1 MGEIDWT
8 VSGDYLETC
17 SCDYVCPCVASNLLD
32 RPTHGW
38 CKAALL
44 FHVKNGHYGN
54 ISLDSVAAVVVGYI
68 PGPLVEGNWTVG
80 LIISEEASAEQR
92 DALTAILTGS
102 AGGPM
107 ERFAP
112 LVGTFAGV
120 ETGAIQFEKTGMN
133 FSFSIPGV
141 LDQAAE
147 GVGGGANPDE
157 PLYVDNNLHWANT
170 RLALAKASRSHM
182 HAFGIDWDDTSG
194 RNNAVFA
201 PFHWRGVASAGD
213 S

>member
-1 MGEIDWT
+1 
-8 VSGDYLETC
+8 
-17 SCDYVCPCVASNLLD
+17 
-32 RPTHGW
+32 
-38 CKAALL
+38 L
-44 FHVKNGHYGN
+44 FNVQKGHYGEV
-54 ISLDSVAAVVVGYI
+54 SLDDLAVVVVGYI
-68 PGPLVEGNWTVG
+68 PGALVEGNWTVG
-80 LIISEEASAEQR
+80 LIISKKASAEQQ
-92 DALTAILTGS
+92 DALTAILTGK

-120 ETGAIQFEKTGMN
+120 ETAAIQFEKTGMK

-170 RLALAKASRSHM
+170 RLALAKASVSHM

-194 RNNAVFA
+194 RNNGVFA
-201 PFHWRGVASAGD
+201 PFRWRGIASAGD
-213 S
+213 

>member
-1 MGEIDWT
+1 
-8 VSGDYLETC
+8 
-17 SCDYVCPCVASNLLD
+17 
-32 RPTHGW
+32 
-38 CKAALL
+38 
-44 FHVKNGHYGN
+44 
-54 ISLDSVAAVVVGYI
+54 
-68 PGPLVEGNWTVG
+68 
-80 LIISEEASAEQR
+80 LIIDERANSEQQ
-92 DALTAILTGS
+92 DALTSILTGKV
-102 AGGPM
+102 GGPM

-120 ETGAIQFEKTGMN
+120 ETGDIQFEKTGMN

-170 RLALAKASRSHM
+170 RLALAKATRSHM

-194 RNNAVFA
+194 RNNGVFA
-201 PFHWRGVASAGD
+201 PFQWRGTGSAGE
-213 S
+213 

>member
-1 MGEIDWT
+1 MGEIDWAL
-8 VSGDYLETC
+8 SGDYLETC
-17 SCDYVCPCVASNLLD
+17 SCDYVCPCVASNLRD
-32 RPTHGW
+32 EPTHGW

-44 FHVKNGHYGN
+44 FHVKKGHYGGV
-54 ISLDSVAAVVVGYI
+54 SLDDLAAVVVGYI
-68 PGPLVEGNWTVG
+68 PGALVDGNWTVG
-80 LIISEEASAEQR
+80 LIIDKKASAEQR

-120 ETGAIQFEKTGMN
+120 ETGEIKFEQTGMK

-182 HAFGIDWDDTSG
+182 HVFGIDWDDTSG
-194 RNNAVFA
+194 RNNGVYA
-201 PFHWRGVASAGD
+201 PFQWRSTASAGA
-213 S
+213 

>member
-1 MGEIDWT
+1 MGQLDWAI
-8 VSGDYLETC
+8 SGDYLETC
-17 SCDYVCPCVASNLLD
+17 SCNYVCPCVASNLMD
-32 RPTHGW
+32 KPTHGW

-44 FHVKNGHYGN
+44 FHVKKGHYGKVP
-54 ISLDSVAAVVVGYI
+54 LDNLAAVVVGYI
-68 PGPLVEGNWTVG
+68 PGALIEGNWTVG
-80 LIISEEASAEQR
+80 LIISKEASAEQR
-92 DALTAILTGS
+92 EALTSILTGS

-120 ETGAIQFEKTGMN
+120 ETGAIQFEKSGMK

-147 GVGGGANPDE
+147 GVGGGDNQDE

-170 RLALAKASRSHM
+170 RLGLAKASRSHL

-194 RNNAVFA
+194 RNNGVYA
-201 PFHWRGVASAGD
+201 PFQWNGTATVGN
-213 S
+213 

>member
-1 MGEIDWT
+1 MGQLDWAL
-8 VSGDYLETC
+8 SGDYLETC
-17 SCDYVCPCVASNLLD
+17 SCNFVCPCVASNLQD

-44 FHVKNGHYGN
+44 FDVKRGHYGQV
-54 ISLDSVAAVVVGYI
+54 SLDNLPVAVVGYI

-80 LIISEEASAEQR
+80 LIIDERANAEQR
-92 DALTAILTGS
+92 DALTSILTGK

-107 ERFAP
+107 ERFSP

-120 ETGAIQFEKTGMN
+120 ETGAIQLEKTGMK
-133 FSFSIPGV
+133 FSFSIPGI

-170 RLALAKASRSHM
+170 RLGLAKATRSHM
-182 HAFGIDWDDTSG
+182 HVFGIDWDDTSG
-194 RNNAVFA
+194 RNNGVFA
-201 PFHWRGVASAGD
+201 PFEWRGTASAGD
-213 S
+213 

>member
-1 MGEIDWT
+1 MAQIEWAI
-8 VSGDYLETC
+8 SGDYLETC
-17 SCDYVCPCVASNLLD
+17 SCNYICPCIASNLKD

-44 FHVKNGHYGN
+44 FDIKKGHYGHLV
-54 ISLDSVAAVVVGYI
+54 LDNLAVVVVGYI

-80 LIISEEASAEQR
+80 LIMDERANSEQQ
-92 DALTAILTGS
+92 DALTSILTGKV
-102 AGGPM
+102 GGPM

-120 ETGAIQFEKTGMN
+120 ETGAIQFEKNGMN

-170 RLALAKASRSHM
+170 RLALAKATRSRM
-182 HAFGIDWDDTSG
+182 NVFGIDWDDTSG
-194 RNNAVFA
+194 RNNGVIA
-201 PFHWRGVASAGD
+201 PFEWHGTGSAG
-213 S
+213 